1 MDFNR
6 RNTISTEGGMSSMTD
21 LVFLML
27 IFFIL
32 LSTQVSTGL
41 KVELPSA
48 KGGKAESSSITVGI
62 TPESEFFIGTSSVPR
77 EELEEKLTALFSDKA
92 PEDRVIVLRADEM
105 APTGATVGV
114 VGMAKVNEWKVV
126 VQTKN
131 TK

>member
-1 MDFNR
+1 
-6 RNTISTEGGMSSMTD
+6 MTD

-41 KVELPSA
+41 KVELPAAQGS
-48 KGGKAESSSITVGI
+48 KGESSSITVGI
-62 TPESEFFIGTSSVPR
+62 TPESEFYIGTTPVDR
-77 EELEEKLTALFSDKA
+77 AELEEKLTALFSDK
-92 PEDRVIVLRADEM
+92 PKEDRVIILRADEM

-131 TK
+131 AK